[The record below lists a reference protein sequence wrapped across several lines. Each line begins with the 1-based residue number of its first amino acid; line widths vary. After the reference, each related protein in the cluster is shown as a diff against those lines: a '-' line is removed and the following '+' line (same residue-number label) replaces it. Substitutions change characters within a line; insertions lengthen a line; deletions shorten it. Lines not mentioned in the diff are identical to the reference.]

1 MSESSDALKR
11 YFTEHRPVGPDE
23 FPTFGTLAVGNLTLS
38 ALSRKLLRKGMH
50 PELINMYVHAI
61 CTANSVRIIELV
73 CVQPLDGG
81 ITYMASFDAIGA
93 RFKKQGLSYVPQE
106 TPFRGYLAA
115 VGDFKG
121 FQRHLLD
128 FGEEKKS
135 RKEKS
140 AVPVFLFA
148 TTPVRKT
155 ERISGKEKVT
165 LHIFGI
171 SVVHGN
177 PRFTSVRIDGGG
189 VLLPPDT
196 FLLFQ
201 RKTSLNSPRQ

>member
-11 YFTEHRPVGPDE
+11 YFTEHRPVGPEE

-38 ALSRKLLRKGMH
+38 ALSRKLLQKGMR
-50 PELINMYVHAI
+50 PELINMFVHAI
-61 CTANSVRIIELV
+61 RTANSVQIIDLI

-81 ITYMASFDAIGA
+81 ITHMASFDAIGA
-93 RFKKQGLSYVPQE
+93 RFRKQGLSYVPQE

-135 RKEKS
+135 RKGRS

-155 ERISGKEKVT
+155 ERVSGKEKVT
-165 LHIFGI
+165 LHIFGM
-171 SVVHGN
+171 SVVRGN
-177 PRFTSVRIDGGG
+177 LHFESVRIDEGG

-201 RKTSLNSPRQ
+201 KKKPPSPPRQ